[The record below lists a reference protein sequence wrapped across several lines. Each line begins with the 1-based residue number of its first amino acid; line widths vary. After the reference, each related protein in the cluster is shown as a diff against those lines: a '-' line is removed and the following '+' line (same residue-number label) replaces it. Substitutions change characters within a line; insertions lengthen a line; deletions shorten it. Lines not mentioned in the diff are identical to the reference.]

1 MRISDWS
8 SDVCSSDL
16 ILLFL
21 HADSRFPAGGLG
33 RIEETLAAAP
43 EIGGGNF
50 RLLFDGGDGFSRW
63 LDGFY
68 AFIRRH
74 GFYYGDSA
82 VFVRRSVYDALGG
95 IRPIALMED
104 YDFVRRLEKA
114 ARTCCIVEQIGRAHV

>member
-68 AFIRRH
+68 AFIRRR
-74 GFYYGDSA
+74 SEE
-82 VFVRRSVYDALGG
+82 RRVG
-95 IRPIALMED
+95 
-104 YDFVRRLEKA
+104 KA
-114 ARTCCIVEQIGRAHV
+114 CVRTCSSQWSTYHSKTNTIAHTYKHDTVRQRK